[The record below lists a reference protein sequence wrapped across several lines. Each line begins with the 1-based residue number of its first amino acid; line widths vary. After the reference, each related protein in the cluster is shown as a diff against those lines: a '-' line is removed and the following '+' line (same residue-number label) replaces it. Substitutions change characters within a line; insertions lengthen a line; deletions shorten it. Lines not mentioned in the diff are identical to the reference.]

1 MHEAGGVVVVV
12 VVVAAAAAAHCAEAV
27 AGPWCG
33 CHAGLPN
40 HCSKSRTKGKQTR
53 GRTEGKRKKVD
64 NQKKKRIC
72 CREPHSRGQLSTE
85 TKGRFTLMA
94 LKHNEKQRGG
104 RWDGC
109 CFWQNHHEGAKRK
122 TKQPGIITVGNDDD
136 KGGRTQANASRERR
150 K

>member
-1 MHEAGGVVVVV
+1 MHEAGGAVAV

-64 NQKKKRIC
+64 NQKKKKNLLSRATQQGAVVDRDQRPLYLDGLETQ
-72 CREPHSRGQLSTE
+72 REAA
-85 TKGRFTLMA
+85 GR
-94 LKHNEKQRGG
+94 Q
-104 RWDGC
+104 
-109 CFWQNHHEGAKRK
+109 
-122 TKQPGIITVGNDDD
+122 VGWMLLL
-136 KGGRTQANASRERR
+136 AESS
-150 K
+150 

>member
-64 NQKKKRIC
+64 NQKKKKESAVASHTAGGS
-72 CREPHSRGQLSTE
+72 CRQRP
-85 TKGRFTLMA
+85 KAA
-94 LKHNEKQRGG
+94 L
-104 RWDGC
+104 
-109 CFWQNHHEGAKRK
+109 
-122 TKQPGIITVGNDDD
+122 P
-136 KGGRTQANASRERR
+136 
-150 K
+150 